1 MEKDNGHLLVPVLR
15 RSGALSVKDSPQGIW
30 DKIAE
35 KDVVGIRRKRVSDFP
50 NSEVKDMENCRF
62 TLVPLNKQLRLF
74 FAYSFLQ
81 LSLYGAV
88 AEMCEEYESLHDR
101 SGRPDMVMGQSIAL
115 SAIKTEVSLNCDDS
129 TNQNLLLEND
139 LKNDLK
145 SCHNKIN

>member
-1 MEKDNGHLLVPVLR
+1 MVLHQKGQSTR
-15 RSGALSVKDSPQGIW
+15 NLGQYRG
-30 DKIAE
+30 E
-35 KDVVGIRRKRVSDFP
+35 DVGGLRRKRVSDFP

-129 TNQNLLLEND
+129 TNQNLILE
-139 LKNDLK
+139 NDLK
-145 SCHNKIN
+145 SCHNKINRVNPVWMQDF